1 MQDLIAALERPSM
14 HFAATRLVVML
25 GSAITAMAMMGC
37 ACCTRQDKPQTP
49 AAVGLNTNN
58 LIDPSAQIPA
68 DLATGSDARAIAERD
83 VGFAGSPTFSPRRSV
98 LCLSAGGT
106 YGAYTVGVLCG
117 WTAHGDRP
125 NFDVVTGVSTGAMI
139 APYAFLGSRYDGQ
152 IKDFFTRTRDKDIY
166 RVHPFRLAFA
176 ESLADNTPLANKID
190 RMLTIEFM
198 REIAVEHGKGR
209 RLYVGT
215 TEAEGR
221 RFVAWDIGEIASR
234 GTERDRQLIK
244 SILLGSS
251 AIPGFFP
258 ASKITVTVNG
268 KPFVEKHV
276 DGAVSQSLF
285 FRPPYVA
292 PELAG
297 ARSWNDVDVY
307 AIVAGKLYAD
317 PGVTKPRAIK
327 IATNDVSTIIYSQS
341 RGDLQRLWALCAMN
355 GMSFH
360 LASMRPEFPAPKSSM
375 EFDPR
380 AMTSMFNEG
389 VQEVLSGTAWRN
401 TAPEGKPDETPLVRS
416 GTNLIYLPRSPDAWS
431 FGQPLLPPNGQPPS
445 QPIAK

>member
-68 DLATGSDARAIAERD
+68 DLAIASDARAIAERD

-276 DGAVSQSLF
+276 DGA
-285 FRPPYVA
+285 
-292 PELAG
+292 
-297 ARSWNDVDVY
+297 
-307 AIVAGKLYAD
+307 
-317 PGVTKPRAIK
+317 
-327 IATNDVSTIIYSQS
+327 
-341 RGDLQRLWALCAMN
+341 
-355 GMSFH
+355 
-360 LASMRPEFPAPKSSM
+360 
-375 EFDPR
+375 
-380 AMTSMFNEG
+380 
-389 VQEVLSGTAWRN
+389 
-401 TAPEGKPDETPLVRS
+401 
-416 GTNLIYLPRSPDAWS
+416 
-431 FGQPLLPPNGQPPS
+431 
-445 QPIAK
+445 